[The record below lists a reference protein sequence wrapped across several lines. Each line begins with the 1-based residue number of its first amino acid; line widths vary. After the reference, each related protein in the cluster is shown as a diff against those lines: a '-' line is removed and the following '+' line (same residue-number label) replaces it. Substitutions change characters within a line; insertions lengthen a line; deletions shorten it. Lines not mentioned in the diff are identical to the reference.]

1 MTRKLNLSI
10 LDGEYTIHRFAPESD
25 IPALTGNF
33 LSITR
38 TEDEL
43 SIVCAA
49 EIPLKSEKSE
59 SGWAC
64 IKVLGQLDF
73 GLTGILAKIAS
84 VLAEAEISIFAIST
98 YDTDYIL
105 VKKEKFEV
113 ARESLLN
120 AGYIFVPVIQKLN
133 TKSTKK
139 TQRKKP

>member
-1 MTRKLNLSI
+1 MTSLKLSI
-10 LDGEYTIHRFAPESD
+10 LPNEYTIHRFQAETD

-38 TEDEL
+38 TDDEL
-43 SIVCAA
+43 SIVCDAD
-49 EIPLKSEKSE
+49 IPLKSEKSE

-64 IKVLGQLDF
+64 IKVLGPLDF

-105 VKKEKFEV
+105 VKKETLDFGKDV
-113 ARESLLN
+113 LLK
-120 AGYIFVPVIQKLN
+120 AGYILQ
-133 TKSTKK
+133 T
-139 TQRKKP
+139 

>member
-1 MTRKLNLSI
+1 MNLKI
-10 LDGEYTIHRFAPESD
+10 LDGEYSIHRFDAKNKLPTE
-25 IPALTGNF
+25 ALTGNL

-43 SIVCAA
+43 SIVCDTNIDI
-49 EIPLKSEKSE
+49 ESEKSE

-64 IKVLGQLDF
+64 MKVLGPLDF

-105 VKKEKFEV
+105 VKKDK
-113 ARESLLN
+113 LN
-120 AGYIFVPVIQKLN
+120 LAKERLSYAGYIFTPTV
-133 TKSTKK
+133 
-139 TQRKKP
+139 